1 MTTSPDH
8 GFGMPGYTSSTYG
21 EAFADVYD
29 DWYAEL
35 DDADFVESVVKMLPQ
50 SPVRVL
56 ELGVGTG
63 RLLAQFMAL
72 RHNTNDELI
81 GIDSSAEML
90 RNAKERTWA
99 TPVQLVQG
107 DFSESL
113 PEGPFDVVFV
123 GYNTLFNLPDSQSV
137 ENCLALVTARL
148 APQGMLHIDVV
159 SPPRA
164 EDPGDHVGVR
174 TISTGE
180 VVLSISRHDPH
191 DQRITGQFIQF
202 TNGEKV
208 RLRPWAVRYVT
219 TDQLDALAQQVGLT
233 LASRTADGHGT
244 PYAVGSRRHIS
255 RYVPTASA

>member
-1 MTTSPDH
+1 MSTAPDN
-8 GFGMPGYTSSTYG
+8 GFGMAGYTSSTYG

-29 DWYAEL
+29 DWYSEL
-35 DDADFVESVVKMLPQ
+35 DDEDFVESLVQMLPQ

-63 RLLAQFMAL
+63 RLLAQFRAL
-72 RHNTNDELI
+72 RHDLADELT
-81 GIDSSAEML
+81 GIDSSAAML
-90 RNAKERTWA
+90 QIARQRTWDDS
-99 TPVQLVQG
+99 VKLLQG

-113 PEGPFDVVFV
+113 PDGIFDAIFV
-123 GYNTLFNLPDSQSV
+123 GYNTLFNLPHSQAV
-137 ENCLALVTARL
+137 ENCLALVATRL
-148 APQGMLHIDVV
+148 APNGILHIDAV
-159 SPPRA
+159 SPKA
-164 EDPGDHVGVR
+164 DDPGDHVGIR

-180 VVLSISRHDPH
+180 VVLSVSRHDPH

-219 TDQLDALAQQVGLT
+219 TDQLDAIATRVGLT
-233 LASRTADGHGT
+233 LASRAADGRGS

-255 RYVPTASA
+255 RYVRTTDM

>member
-1 MTTSPDH
+1 MASSPDH
-8 GFGMPGYTSSTYG
+8 GFGMTGYTSSTYG

-29 DWYAEL
+29 EWYSDL
-35 DDADFVESVVKMLPQ
+35 DDADFVDSVVQMLPP

-63 RLLAQFMAL
+63 RLLAQFCAL
-72 RHNTNDELI
+72 RPNMSDVIL
-81 GIDSSAEML
+81 GVDSSAAML
-90 RNAKERTWA
+90 RIARQRNWDT
-99 TPVQLVQG
+99 TVQLLQA

-113 PEGPFDVVFV
+113 PDGPFDAIFV
-123 GYNTLFNLPDSQSV
+123 GYNTLFNLPTPQAV
-137 ENCLALVTARL
+137 ENCLALVATRL
-148 APQGMLHIDVV
+148 APQGILHIDAVA
-159 SPPRA
+159 PRA
-164 EDPGDHVGVR
+164 QDPGDHVGIR

-180 VVLSISRHDPH
+180 VVLSVSRHDPD

-219 TDQLDALAQQVGLT
+219 TDQLDAIASRVGLA
-233 LASRTADGHGT
+233 LVSRTADGHGT

-255 RYVPTASA
+255 RYMSTTHV

>member
-123 GYNTLFNLPDSQSV
+123 GYNTLFNLPDSQAV
-137 ENCLALVTARL
+137 ENCLALVASRL
-148 APQGMLHIDVV
+148 SPHGMLHIDVV
-159 SPPRA
+159 SPRA
-164 EDPGDHVGVR
+164 EDPSDHVGVR

-180 VVLSISRHDPH
+180 VVLSVSRHDPH